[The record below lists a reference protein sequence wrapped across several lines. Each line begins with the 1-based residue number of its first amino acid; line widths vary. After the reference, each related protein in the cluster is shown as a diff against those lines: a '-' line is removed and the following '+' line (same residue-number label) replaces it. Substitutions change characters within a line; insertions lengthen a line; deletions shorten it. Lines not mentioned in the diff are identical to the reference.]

1 MLEISNELLSQT
13 FTGNEWPVFRDVE
26 QIDEIINLQLMIP
39 DNLSYFAGHFPE
51 QAVLPGIVQIHWAGE
66 LAKFLL
72 NLEGFAALKNIK
84 FNSMVLPNSQ
94 LTLSLKY
101 NQVKQTLR
109 FDYTSQSDKFSNGVL
124 TFNTGQSAL

>member
-51 QAVLPGIVQIHWAGE
+51 QAVLP
-66 LAKFLL
+66 
-72 NLEGFAALKNIK
+72 
-84 FNSMVLPNSQ
+84 
-94 LTLSLKY
+94 LSLIHI
-101 NQVKQTLR
+101 
-109 FDYTSQSDKFSNGVL
+109 
-124 TFNTGQSAL
+124 